1 MMGKAAIAL
10 ALTLAATGA
19 HAQDALARP
28 AQAPAA
34 PGANAAQP
42 ASRLDHTQPF
52 LFDGRLKSDGERRA
66 PQGDRRR
73 ANAGALIVQPNAGQP
88 ARE

>member
-19 HAQDALARP
+19 HAQDAPARP
-28 AQAPAA
+28 APAA
-34 PGANAAQP
+34 PGAHGAQP

-52 LFDGRLKSDGERRA
+52 LFDGRLKGDGERRA
-66 PQGDRRR
+66 PQGDPRR
-73 ANAGALIVQPNAGQP
+73 ANAGALIVQPETGQP

>member
-1 MMGKAAIAL
+1 
-10 ALTLAATGA
+10 
-19 HAQDALARP
+19 
-28 AQAPAA
+28 
-34 PGANAAQP
+34 
-42 ASRLDHTQPF
+42 LDHTQPF